1 MEEKG
6 RFWYEQVEAMG
17 GARVA
22 IESGY
27 YLKKMAEGQY
37 QYQKEVESG
46 ERQVIGVNK
55 FSLDAKTSISIFK
68 GNPNDERKQVN
79 RLKRVRR
86 ERDKARVD
94 RKLGELRK
102 VAEAKATGK
111 VVNIMP
117 AMLDAVRANA
127 TEGEI
132 FSALRAV
139 FGDYKPPVIF

>member
-1 MEEKG
+1 MEGKS
-6 RFWYEQVEAMG
+6 RYWYDQVETMG
-17 GARVA
+17 GAKAA
-22 IESGY
+22 IESGF

-46 ERQVIGVNK
+46 KRQVIGVNK
-55 FSLDAKTSISIFK
+55 FDLEEKTPISIFK
-68 GNPNDERKQVN
+68 GSPEDEQKQID
-79 RLKRVRR
+79 RLNRVRQ
-86 ERDKARVD
+86 ERDKAQVD
-94 RKLGELRK
+94 KGLSELRK

-132 FSALRAV
+132 FSALRAI